1 MLRVWRVIKNDNLMK
16 PKTFFPGDFNALHQH
31 KSVSFMVNIEI
42 KVGSVKRT
50 GNLLKCLYLTKGFKH
65 Q

>member
-42 KVGSVKRT
+42 KVWECETYREFVEMFVFDER
-50 GNLLKCLYLTKGFKH
+50 F
-65 Q
+65 